1 MSKNVCGAG
10 KKVLASALSAAM
22 VVAFA
27 PAVAMAEGGVAEGSS
42 TVEVG
47 TGATG
52 NDDDVLQPK
61 NENTV
66 AMIGSDEFETL
77 QQAINAVKKG
87 QTISVLKDVD
97 LGSSKLSVYEKP
109 ADVVIDLG
117 GNKLTGAGDYTLSTN
132 SQNLTI
138 QNGTIENTGNTKE
151 SYAVYESISG
161 MSVTLK
167 NITISSVKTG
177 IYIKSN
183 GGNTSVIVDEGT
195 SVKAKNWGIYIA
207 GAPSGWKKVYEG
219 QTSLV
224 VNGGSIE
231 GKVAGIAVWG
241 AAGSNVDDAVVVNVN
256 GGAVTSE
263 GYAIAG
269 SGNSGYNATT
279 INVNGGVLKS
289 TGADGAGIYHPQ
301 KGTLNISGGSVEGAV
316 GVQMCSGDLK
326 VTGSPRITSFGKDNS
341 GSKTG
346 DGVIDDGSAISIV
359 DRNYP
364 GGKPTANI
372 QSGVFKA
379 TGNGSKA
386 LSVYAWRDNAASAFD
401 NANGSVVVSGGTF
414 SDIAN
419 AVKYA
424 ANGATLKMGAKATS
438 TLAIARGK
446 DITLDLN
453 GNDIEVSQGDA
464 IVNKG
469 KLKVVGDGVIKAAKN
484 GCAAVANFPGANA
497 VLNGGTYKSDK
508 WYVVKNMGAMEI
520 DGAVTV
526 TTDNQTNPSSL
537 IDNGW
542 YGNTDSVA
550 GENVQAQKD
559 AAKLVI
565 KSGDFKASSG
575 PKSCS
580 VVKNDDYGVLEIAG
594 GTFDSTTNNNE
605 ENAATLLNWNV
616 AKVTGGVFKGK
627 YPIANGSYGAESA
640 DQGVVEV
647 SGGTFVGSQTL
658 FGCNGGA
665 KSGEGKVSITA
676 GTFSAPSLVGEGTKL
691 PYDVA
696 INGGTF
702 SADASTYMD
711 KDACYEY
718 KMSDGTFIVQSKNA
732 AAPGNSAGYNTWGA
746 ADANGVRSEEYVAPA
761 APVIPTPTPKPE
773 PAPEPTPAAPGT
785 AVSGTDN
792 AGNKVDATVT
802 DNTAT
807 ILPDGTTAAGSV
819 EYKGAESTGSTAPTT
834 EVSVPSTVTASDGST
849 YVVTKIADEA
859 FEGQKQ
865 LTKVAIPETVVEIG
879 DKAFAGTSIEEVKIP
894 AATTTIGEGVFQG
907 CESLKTIDLSESAIT
922 EVPADAF
929 NGTALNAVEIP
940 ATVTTIGARAFKD
953 TALKSVSTDA
963 ATVARSAF
971 AGCESLK
978 SASLPKATEIGKYAF
993 NGAAKL
999 KSLATGKKLEVI
1011 GYKALAGTKVG
1022 TLTVSSKKLTKGS
1035 VKGSLKGS
1043 NVKKVVVDVSG
1054 SKKTVAKTVEKYK
1067 KFFTKKNCG
1076 KSVKVVAKKK

>member
-1 MSKNVCGAG
+1 MKGVMDMSKTVCGAG

-27 PAVAMAEGGVAEGSS
+27 PTVAMATESVPGGGTPSSANAGVEGEQLTSGNTAEGAVAQIGDQTYDSLQAAVDAADDDSEINLLKDVNENVVKNEDSSVTQIEIHCNSHKYTGSMTLPTGDDWTIAIVGGTAEFASLTCDALGAIGANVVVKDGTVGSIYSAEKSAVVVAGGNYSSVVDDSFRVEEGSS
-42 TVEVG
+42 
-47 TGATG
+47 
-52 NDDDVLQPK
+52 
-61 NENTV
+61 
-66 AMIGSDEFETL
+66 
-77 QQAINAVKKG
+77 
-87 QTISVLKDVD
+87 
-97 LGSSKLSVYEKP
+97 LS
-109 ADVVIDLG
+109 I
-117 GNKLTGAGDYTLSTN
+117 
-132 SQNLTI
+132 
-138 QNGTIENTGNTKE
+138 
-151 SYAVYESISG
+151 
-161 MSVTLK
+161 
-167 NITISSVKTG
+167 
-177 IYIKSN
+177 
-183 GGNTSVIVDEGT
+183 
-195 SVKAKNWGIYIA
+195 
-207 GAPSGWKKVYEG
+207 
-219 QTSLV
+219 
-224 VNGGSIE
+224 
-231 GKVAGIAVWG
+231 
-241 AAGSNVDDAVVVNVN
+241 
-256 GGAVTSE
+256 
-263 GYAIAG
+263 
-269 SGNSGYNATT
+269 
-279 INVNGGVLKS
+279 
-289 TGADGAGIYHPQ
+289 
-301 KGTLNISGGSVEGAV
+301 
-316 GVQMCSGDLK
+316 
-326 VTGSPRITSFGKDNS
+326 
-341 GSKTG
+341 
-346 DGVIDDGSAISIV
+346 
-359 DRNYP
+359 
-364 GGKPTANI
+364 
-372 QSGVFKA
+372 
-379 TGNGSKA
+379 
-386 LSVYAWRDNAASAFD
+386 
-401 NANGSVVVSGGTF
+401 SGGTF
-414 SDIAN
+414 SDIAG
-419 AVKYA
+419 VLKYA
-424 ANGATLKMGAKATS
+424 ADGATLKMGAKVTS
-438 TLAIARGK
+438 TLTIAQDK

-807 ILPDGTTAAGSV
+807 TLPDGTTAAGSV

-929 NGTALNAVEIP
+929 NGTALKAVEIP

>member
-1 MSKNVCGAG
+1 MKGVMDMSKTVCGAG

-27 PAVAMAEGGVAEGSS
+27 PTVAMATESVPGGGAPSSANAGVEGEQLTSGNTAEGAVAQIGDQTYDSLQAAVDAADDDSEINLLKDVNENVVKNEDSSVTQIEIHCNSHKYTGSMTLPTGDDWTIAIVGGTAEFASLTCGALGAIGANVVVKDGTVGSIYSAEKSAVVVAGGNYSSVVDDSFRVEEGSS
-42 TVEVG
+42 
-47 TGATG
+47 
-52 NDDDVLQPK
+52 
-61 NENTV
+61 
-66 AMIGSDEFETL
+66 
-77 QQAINAVKKG
+77 
-87 QTISVLKDVD
+87 
-97 LGSSKLSVYEKP
+97 LS
-109 ADVVIDLG
+109 I
-117 GNKLTGAGDYTLSTN
+117 
-132 SQNLTI
+132 
-138 QNGTIENTGNTKE
+138 
-151 SYAVYESISG
+151 
-161 MSVTLK
+161 
-167 NITISSVKTG
+167 
-177 IYIKSN
+177 
-183 GGNTSVIVDEGT
+183 
-195 SVKAKNWGIYIA
+195 
-207 GAPSGWKKVYEG
+207 
-219 QTSLV
+219 
-224 VNGGSIE
+224 
-231 GKVAGIAVWG
+231 
-241 AAGSNVDDAVVVNVN
+241 
-256 GGAVTSE
+256 
-263 GYAIAG
+263 
-269 SGNSGYNATT
+269 
-279 INVNGGVLKS
+279 
-289 TGADGAGIYHPQ
+289 
-301 KGTLNISGGSVEGAV
+301 
-316 GVQMCSGDLK
+316 
-326 VTGSPRITSFGKDNS
+326 
-341 GSKTG
+341 
-346 DGVIDDGSAISIV
+346 
-359 DRNYP
+359 
-364 GGKPTANI
+364 
-372 QSGVFKA
+372 
-379 TGNGSKA
+379 
-386 LSVYAWRDNAASAFD
+386 
-401 NANGSVVVSGGTF
+401 SGGTF
-414 SDIAN
+414 SDIAG
-419 AVKYA
+419 VLKYA
-424 ANGATLKMGAKATS
+424 ADGATLKMGAKVTS
-438 TLAIARGK
+438 TLTIAQDK

-453 GNDIEVSQGDA
+453 GNNIEVSQGDA

-520 DGAVTV
+520 DGVVTV

-559 AAKLVI
+559 GAKLVI

-761 APVIPTPTPKPE
+761 VPVIPTPTPKPE

-807 ILPDGTTAAGSV
+807 TLPDGTTAAGSV

-865 LTKVAIPETVVEIG
+865 LTKVTIPETVVEIG

>member
-1 MSKNVCGAG
+1 MKGVMDMSKTVCGAG

-27 PAVAMAEGGVAEGSS
+27 PTVAMATESVPGGGTPSSANAGVEGEQLTSGNTAEGAVAQIGDQTYDSLQAAVDAADDDSEINLLKDVNENVVKNEDSSVTQIEIHCNSHKYTGSMTLPTGDDWTIAIVGGTAEFASLTCDALGAIGANVVVKDGTVGSIYSAEKSAVVVAGGNYSSVVDDSFRVEEGSS
-42 TVEVG
+42 
-47 TGATG
+47 
-52 NDDDVLQPK
+52 
-61 NENTV
+61 
-66 AMIGSDEFETL
+66 
-77 QQAINAVKKG
+77 
-87 QTISVLKDVD
+87 
-97 LGSSKLSVYEKP
+97 LS
-109 ADVVIDLG
+109 I
-117 GNKLTGAGDYTLSTN
+117 
-132 SQNLTI
+132 
-138 QNGTIENTGNTKE
+138 
-151 SYAVYESISG
+151 
-161 MSVTLK
+161 
-167 NITISSVKTG
+167 
-177 IYIKSN
+177 
-183 GGNTSVIVDEGT
+183 
-195 SVKAKNWGIYIA
+195 
-207 GAPSGWKKVYEG
+207 
-219 QTSLV
+219 
-224 VNGGSIE
+224 
-231 GKVAGIAVWG
+231 
-241 AAGSNVDDAVVVNVN
+241 
-256 GGAVTSE
+256 
-263 GYAIAG
+263 
-269 SGNSGYNATT
+269 
-279 INVNGGVLKS
+279 
-289 TGADGAGIYHPQ
+289 
-301 KGTLNISGGSVEGAV
+301 
-316 GVQMCSGDLK
+316 
-326 VTGSPRITSFGKDNS
+326 
-341 GSKTG
+341 
-346 DGVIDDGSAISIV
+346 
-359 DRNYP
+359 
-364 GGKPTANI
+364 
-372 QSGVFKA
+372 
-379 TGNGSKA
+379 
-386 LSVYAWRDNAASAFD
+386 
-401 NANGSVVVSGGTF
+401 SGGTF
-414 SDIAN
+414 SDIAG
-419 AVKYA
+419 VLKYA
-424 ANGATLKMGAKATS
+424 ADGATLKMGAKATS

-711 KDACYEY
+711 KDVCYEY

-807 ILPDGTTAAGSV
+807 TLPDGTTAAGSV

-929 NGTALNAVEIP
+929 NGTALKAVEIP

>member
-1 MSKNVCGAG
+1 MWCWQEGACECPFCCNGRGVCADSCYGDRKRAGGGGTPSSANAGVEGEQLTSGNTAEGAVAQIGDQTYDSLQAAVDAADDDSEINLLKDVNENVVKNEDSSVTQIEIHCNSHKYTGSMTLPTGDDWTIAIVGGTAEFASLTCDALGAIG
-10 KKVLASALSAAM
+10 ANVVVKDGTVGSIYSAEKSAV
-22 VVAFA
+22 VVA
-27 PAVAMAEGGVAEGSS
+27 GGNYSSVVDDSFRVEEGSS
-42 TVEVG
+42 
-47 TGATG
+47 
-52 NDDDVLQPK
+52 
-61 NENTV
+61 
-66 AMIGSDEFETL
+66 
-77 QQAINAVKKG
+77 
-87 QTISVLKDVD
+87 
-97 LGSSKLSVYEKP
+97 LS
-109 ADVVIDLG
+109 I
-117 GNKLTGAGDYTLSTN
+117 
-132 SQNLTI
+132 
-138 QNGTIENTGNTKE
+138 
-151 SYAVYESISG
+151 
-161 MSVTLK
+161 
-167 NITISSVKTG
+167 
-177 IYIKSN
+177 
-183 GGNTSVIVDEGT
+183 
-195 SVKAKNWGIYIA
+195 
-207 GAPSGWKKVYEG
+207 
-219 QTSLV
+219 
-224 VNGGSIE
+224 
-231 GKVAGIAVWG
+231 
-241 AAGSNVDDAVVVNVN
+241 
-256 GGAVTSE
+256 
-263 GYAIAG
+263 
-269 SGNSGYNATT
+269 
-279 INVNGGVLKS
+279 
-289 TGADGAGIYHPQ
+289 
-301 KGTLNISGGSVEGAV
+301 
-316 GVQMCSGDLK
+316 
-326 VTGSPRITSFGKDNS
+326 
-341 GSKTG
+341 
-346 DGVIDDGSAISIV
+346 
-359 DRNYP
+359 
-364 GGKPTANI
+364 
-372 QSGVFKA
+372 
-379 TGNGSKA
+379 
-386 LSVYAWRDNAASAFD
+386 
-401 NANGSVVVSGGTF
+401 SGGTF
-414 SDIAN
+414 SDIAG
-419 AVKYA
+419 VLKYA
-424 ANGATLKMGAKATS
+424 ADGATLKMGAKVTS
-438 TLAIARGK
+438 TLTIAQDK

-807 ILPDGTTAAGSV
+807 TLPDGTTAAGSV

-865 LTKVAIPETVVEIG
+865 LTKVTIPETVVEIG

-929 NGTALNAVEIP
+929 NGTALKAVEIP

>member
-1 MSKNVCGAG
+1 MKGVMDMSKTVCGAG

-27 PAVAMAEGGVAEGSS
+27 PTVAMATESVPGGGAPSSANAGVEGEQLTSGNTAEGAVAQIGDQTYDSLQAAVDAADDDSEINLLKDVNENVVKNEDSSVTQIEIHCNSHKYTGSMTLPTGDDWTIAIVGGTAEFASLTCGALGAIGANVVVKDGTVGSIYSAEKSAVVVAGGNYSSVVDDSFRVEEGSS
-42 TVEVG
+42 
-47 TGATG
+47 
-52 NDDDVLQPK
+52 
-61 NENTV
+61 
-66 AMIGSDEFETL
+66 
-77 QQAINAVKKG
+77 
-87 QTISVLKDVD
+87 
-97 LGSSKLSVYEKP
+97 LS
-109 ADVVIDLG
+109 I
-117 GNKLTGAGDYTLSTN
+117 
-132 SQNLTI
+132 
-138 QNGTIENTGNTKE
+138 
-151 SYAVYESISG
+151 
-161 MSVTLK
+161 
-167 NITISSVKTG
+167 
-177 IYIKSN
+177 
-183 GGNTSVIVDEGT
+183 
-195 SVKAKNWGIYIA
+195 
-207 GAPSGWKKVYEG
+207 
-219 QTSLV
+219 
-224 VNGGSIE
+224 
-231 GKVAGIAVWG
+231 
-241 AAGSNVDDAVVVNVN
+241 
-256 GGAVTSE
+256 
-263 GYAIAG
+263 
-269 SGNSGYNATT
+269 
-279 INVNGGVLKS
+279 
-289 TGADGAGIYHPQ
+289 
-301 KGTLNISGGSVEGAV
+301 
-316 GVQMCSGDLK
+316 
-326 VTGSPRITSFGKDNS
+326 
-341 GSKTG
+341 
-346 DGVIDDGSAISIV
+346 
-359 DRNYP
+359 
-364 GGKPTANI
+364 
-372 QSGVFKA
+372 
-379 TGNGSKA
+379 
-386 LSVYAWRDNAASAFD
+386 
-401 NANGSVVVSGGTF
+401 SGGTF
-414 SDIAN
+414 SDIAG
-419 AVKYA
+419 VLKYA
-424 ANGATLKMGAKATS
+424 ADGATLKMGAKVTS
-438 TLAIARGK
+438 TLTIAQDK

-453 GNDIEVSQGDA
+453 GNNIEVSQGDA

-484 GCAAVANFPGANA
+484 GCAAVANLPGANA

-520 DGAVTV
+520 DGVVTV

-559 AAKLVI
+559 GAKLVI

-761 APVIPTPTPKPE
+761 VPVIPTPTPKPE

-807 ILPDGTTAAGSV
+807 TLPDGTTAAGSV

-865 LTKVAIPETVVEIG
+865 LTKVTIPETVVEIG

>member
-1 MSKNVCGAG
+1 MKGVMDMSKTVCGAG

-27 PAVAMAEGGVAEGSS
+27 PTVAMATESVPGGGTPSSANAGVEGEQLTSGNTAEGAVAQIGDQTYDSLQAAVDAADDDSEINLLKDVNENVVKNEDSSVTQIEIHCNSHKYTGSMTLPTGDDWTIAIVGGTAEFASLTCDALGAIGANVVVKDGTVGSIYSAEKSAVVVAGGNYSSVVDDSFRVEEGSS
-42 TVEVG
+42 
-47 TGATG
+47 
-52 NDDDVLQPK
+52 
-61 NENTV
+61 
-66 AMIGSDEFETL
+66 
-77 QQAINAVKKG
+77 
-87 QTISVLKDVD
+87 
-97 LGSSKLSVYEKP
+97 LS
-109 ADVVIDLG
+109 I
-117 GNKLTGAGDYTLSTN
+117 
-132 SQNLTI
+132 
-138 QNGTIENTGNTKE
+138 
-151 SYAVYESISG
+151 
-161 MSVTLK
+161 
-167 NITISSVKTG
+167 
-177 IYIKSN
+177 
-183 GGNTSVIVDEGT
+183 
-195 SVKAKNWGIYIA
+195 
-207 GAPSGWKKVYEG
+207 
-219 QTSLV
+219 
-224 VNGGSIE
+224 
-231 GKVAGIAVWG
+231 
-241 AAGSNVDDAVVVNVN
+241 
-256 GGAVTSE
+256 
-263 GYAIAG
+263 
-269 SGNSGYNATT
+269 
-279 INVNGGVLKS
+279 
-289 TGADGAGIYHPQ
+289 
-301 KGTLNISGGSVEGAV
+301 
-316 GVQMCSGDLK
+316 
-326 VTGSPRITSFGKDNS
+326 
-341 GSKTG
+341 
-346 DGVIDDGSAISIV
+346 
-359 DRNYP
+359 
-364 GGKPTANI
+364 
-372 QSGVFKA
+372 
-379 TGNGSKA
+379 
-386 LSVYAWRDNAASAFD
+386 
-401 NANGSVVVSGGTF
+401 SGGTF
-414 SDIAN
+414 SDIAG
-419 AVKYA
+419 VLKYA
-424 ANGATLKMGAKATS
+424 ADGATLKMGAKVTS
-438 TLAIARGK
+438 TLTIAQDK

-807 ILPDGTTAAGSV
+807 TLPDGTTAAGSV

-865 LTKVAIPETVVEIG
+865 LTKVTIPETVVEIG

-929 NGTALNAVEIP
+929 NGTALKAVEIP

>member
-1 MSKNVCGAG
+1 MKGVMDMSKTVCGAG

-27 PAVAMAEGGVAEGSS
+27 PTVAMATESVPGGGAPSSANAGVEGEQLTSGNTAEGAVAQIGDQTYDSLQAAVDAADDDSEINLLKDVNENVVKNEDSSVTQIEIHCNSHKYTGSMTLPTGDDWTIAIVGGTAEFASLTCGALGAIGANVVVKDGTVGSIYSAEKSAVVVAGGNYSSVVDDSFRVEEGSS
-42 TVEVG
+42 
-47 TGATG
+47 
-52 NDDDVLQPK
+52 
-61 NENTV
+61 
-66 AMIGSDEFETL
+66 
-77 QQAINAVKKG
+77 
-87 QTISVLKDVD
+87 
-97 LGSSKLSVYEKP
+97 LS
-109 ADVVIDLG
+109 I
-117 GNKLTGAGDYTLSTN
+117 
-132 SQNLTI
+132 
-138 QNGTIENTGNTKE
+138 
-151 SYAVYESISG
+151 
-161 MSVTLK
+161 
-167 NITISSVKTG
+167 
-177 IYIKSN
+177 
-183 GGNTSVIVDEGT
+183 
-195 SVKAKNWGIYIA
+195 
-207 GAPSGWKKVYEG
+207 
-219 QTSLV
+219 
-224 VNGGSIE
+224 
-231 GKVAGIAVWG
+231 
-241 AAGSNVDDAVVVNVN
+241 
-256 GGAVTSE
+256 
-263 GYAIAG
+263 
-269 SGNSGYNATT
+269 
-279 INVNGGVLKS
+279 
-289 TGADGAGIYHPQ
+289 
-301 KGTLNISGGSVEGAV
+301 
-316 GVQMCSGDLK
+316 
-326 VTGSPRITSFGKDNS
+326 
-341 GSKTG
+341 
-346 DGVIDDGSAISIV
+346 
-359 DRNYP
+359 
-364 GGKPTANI
+364 
-372 QSGVFKA
+372 
-379 TGNGSKA
+379 
-386 LSVYAWRDNAASAFD
+386 
-401 NANGSVVVSGGTF
+401 SGGTF
-414 SDIAN
+414 SDIAG
-419 AVKYA
+419 VLKYA
-424 ANGATLKMGAKATS
+424 ADGATLKMGAKVTS
-438 TLAIARGK
+438 TLTIAQDK

-453 GNDIEVSQGDA
+453 GNNIEVSQGDA

-594 GTFDSTTNNNE
+594 GTFASTTNNNE

-807 ILPDGTTAAGSV
+807 TLPDGTTAAGSV

-865 LTKVAIPETVVEIG
+865 LTKVTIPETVVEIG